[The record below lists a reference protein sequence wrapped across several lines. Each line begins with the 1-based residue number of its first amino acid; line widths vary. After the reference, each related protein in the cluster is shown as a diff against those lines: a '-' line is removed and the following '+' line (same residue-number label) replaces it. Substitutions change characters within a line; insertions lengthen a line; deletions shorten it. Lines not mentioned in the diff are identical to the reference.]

1 MCISAF
7 TSSSHYLG
15 FLNWKDGNVHVVASG
30 KDKCACVFSLRL
42 PFIRGGDR
50 QDSSVLIN
58 TTLCDPCRLSN
69 SLLPTGLSVFVSLTL
84 CFCSSRVGVHSGRG
98 GMPA

>member
-1 MCISAF
+1 MLLPQGKIS
-7 TSSSHYLG
+7 
-15 FLNWKDGNVHVVASG
+15 VH
-30 KDKCACVFSLRL
+30 ACFHFVFPLYGAGIVKTTA
-42 PFIRGGDR
+42 PV
-50 QDSSVLIN
+50 SSVLLN

-69 SLLPTGLSVFVSLTL
+69 SLLPTGLSVFVSLAL